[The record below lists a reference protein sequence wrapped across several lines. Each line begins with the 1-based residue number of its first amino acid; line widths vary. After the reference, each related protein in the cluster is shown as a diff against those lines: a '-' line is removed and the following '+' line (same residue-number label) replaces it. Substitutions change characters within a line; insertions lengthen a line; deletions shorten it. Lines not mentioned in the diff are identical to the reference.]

1 VTNQAQ
7 TRRRFA
13 KQQAK
18 ARERLAELEQLQRLT
33 VGRVLK
39 IIELS
44 AACMHRGLHLDDEPD
59 FFSFFLF
66 SFFLF
71 SFFFFFTPILFLVV
85 FAPDDLP
92 GPPLSGVGLLA
103 TGAAFLAT
111 GAAFL
116 ATGAA
121 FLATGAAFLA
131 TGAAFT
137 SCDIFHPLRFGR
149 LPDSKPI
156 VLG

>member
-121 FLATGAAFLA
+121 F
-131 TGAAFT
+131 T